1 MVCDERVRQ
10 RAIAQVFDSA
20 ILDASTMTGVVN
32 LRKAIHC
39 LSITTMT
46 MLSTPVVLAMD
57 AACSPLI
64 EASEAKVAQS
74 AWHAVS
80 QIDDF
85 RSEVI
90 KAEGKFYMFLNDQWI
105 VAPMNMDEVE
115 RETIASMQSGKIK
128 VTGCQTAGTEIID
141 GVETSVLIYTV
152 ELPGSGIPAAQTRI
166 NLGVADKLP
175 YKQGSAAGET
185 KQSTTYRYIGVK
197 PPM

>member
-1 MVCDERVRQ
+1 
-10 RAIAQVFDSA
+10 
-20 ILDASTMTGVVN
+20 
-32 LRKAIHC
+32 LRNVIYC

-46 MLSTPVVLAMD
+46 LLSTPVVLALD

-64 EASEAKVAQS
+64 EASEAKVAKP
-74 AWHAVS
+74 AWHAIS

-90 KAEGKFYMFLNDQWI
+90 KAEGKFYMFLNGEWI
-105 VAPMNMDEVE
+105 VAPMDMDEVE

-128 VTGCQTAGTEIID
+128 VTGCQSAGTEMVD
-141 GVETSVLIYTV
+141 GIETSVLVYTV

-185 KQSTTYRYIGVK
+185 KQSTTYRYTGVK
-197 PPM
+197 PPFVDPPK